1 MKFFFVILLF
11 QFFDFFQPKKGS
23 IQDIQNSV
31 VKIEVN
37 SFRYSY
43 EKPWMQPNISR
54 EGGTGFIIKLKGKEM
69 ILTNAHVVSN
79 AFQIRVRRSNQRE
92 FFFAKVKHI
101 AHDCDLALLDIDE
114 KLNSI
119 EEFYKNSRPLE
130 IGDVPKLNTPVIV
143 IGYPIGG
150 EKVSITQGIVSRID
164 MDTYSHSGIDSHLV
178 IQVDAAINPGNSGG
192 PAIQDG
198 KVIGVA
204 FQILRSGQNLG
215 YLIPPPVIKKFL
227 KDISLDNQ
235 YDGYIELGV
244 VDQPLD
250 NPMMKSAFNLPEEYK
265 DYGVLVYDIL
275 SGSSADGYIKTG
287 DILLEIENYKITD
300 QREVLLDGEYRNYI
314 EVIDNFEKG
323 ETIRVKVFRKNQLLN
338 LEFPAKITNVL
349 DFQRKNYD
357 KPPEYILYG
366 GLLFQPL
373 TSDLM
378 STYSSTWLSNNRSDI
393 LFFYY
398 HAIQNKTNVGNK
410 QLIIFTQLLG
420 NSKNRYAKNYQHQIL
435 ESINGIFIE
444 NLSHMWK
451 VLNQELQHS
460 PIVEF
465 RFKENRMPLIFNT
478 EDLKKNHQEILSNY
492 SIFKDHVI
500 RNSYEN

>member
-1 MKFFFVILLF
+1 
-11 QFFDFFQPKKGS
+11 
-23 IQDIQNSV
+23 
-31 VKIEVN
+31 
-37 SFRYSY
+37 
-43 EKPWMQPNISR
+43 
-54 EGGTGFIIKLKGKEM
+54 
-69 ILTNAHVVSN
+69 
-79 AFQIRVRRSNQRE
+79 
-92 FFFAKVKHI
+92 
-101 AHDCDLALLDIDE
+101 LALIDIDE
-114 KLNSI
+114 KLNSR
-119 EEFYKNSRPLE
+119 EEFYKNSKSLE

-164 MDTYSHSGIDSHLV
+164 MDTYSHSGVDSHLV

-192 PAIQDG
+192 PAIQEG

-204 FQILRSGQNLG
+204 FQILRTGQNLG

-244 VDQPLD
+244 LDQPLD
-250 NPMMKSAFNLPEEYK
+250 NPMMKSFFNLPEEYK

-275 SGSSADGYIKTG
+275 PGSSADGYIEKG
-287 DILLEIENYKITD
+287 DILLEIENYKITN
-300 QREVLLDGEYRNYI
+300 QREVFFNGEYRNYI

-323 ETIRVKVFRKNQLLN
+323 ETIRVKVFRKNKILN

-410 QLIIFTQLLG
+410 QLIIFTQLFV
-420 NSKNRYAKNYQHQIL
+420 NSKNRYAKDYQHQIL
-435 ESINGIFIE
+435 ESINGIAVD

-451 VLNQELQHS
+451 VLNQELQKN
-460 PIVEF
+460 PRIEF
-465 RFKENRMPLIFNT
+465 RFKENKMPLIFNA
-478 EDLKKNHQEILSNY
+478 EDLKKIHQEILSNY
-492 SIFKDHVI
+492 SIYKDHVL

>member
-1 MKFFFVILLF
+1 MKFFLVILF
-11 QFFDFFQPKKGS
+11 QFFDFFQPKKVS
-23 IQDIQNSV
+23 IQEVQNSV

-54 EGGTGFIIKLKGKEM
+54 EGGTGFIIELKGKKL

-79 AFQIRVRRSNQRE
+79 ALQIRVRRNDQRE
-92 FFFAKVKHI
+92 YFFAKVKYI
-101 AHDCDLALLDIDE
+101 AHDCDLALIDIDE
-114 KLNSI
+114 KLNPR
-119 EEFYKNSRPLE
+119 EEFYKNSKSLE

-164 MDTYSHSGIDSHLV
+164 MDTYSHSGVDSHLV

-192 PAIQDG
+192 PAIQEG

-204 FQILRSGQNLG
+204 FQILRTGQNLG

-244 VDQPLD
+244 LDQPLD
-250 NPMMKSAFNLPEEYK
+250 NPMMKSFFNLPEEYK

-275 SGSSADGYIKTG
+275 PGSSADGYIEKG

-300 QREVLLDGEYRNYI
+300 QREVFFNGEYRNYI

-323 ETIRVKVFRKNQLLN
+323 ETIRVKVFRKNKILN

-410 QLIIFTQLLG
+410 QLIIFTQLLV
-420 NSKNRYAKNYQHQIL
+420 NSKNRYAKDYQHQIL
-435 ESINGIFIE
+435 ESINGIAVD

-451 VLNQELQHS
+451 VLNQELQKS
-460 PIVEF
+460 PRIEF
-465 RFKENRMPLIFNT
+465 RFKENRMPLIFNA
-478 EDLKKNHQEILSNY
+478 EDLKKIHQEILSNY
-492 SIFKDHVI
+492 SIYKDHVL